1 MSPILNVLYILLAVL
16 MFGFLIFIH
25 ELGHYVAARICGV
38 GIIEFAVGMGPK
50 IFTRVSKKTGIRYSV
65 RLLPFGGFVN
75 MVGEGTDEE
84 PEKEN
89 YEPDPEE
96 ALESGITVIMPEK
109 SDDDRAEVKKEE
121 KEEKE
126 KDPRSF
132 ANKPAWMRMIILFAG
147 PFMNILLGFVLTFAM
162 VLSVRTSDGRLWLAS
177 NTVYG
182 FNDAAISSETG
193 LKEGD
198 TVVKVGNV
206 PVHTGQELAY
216 EIMIQGKAS
225 EPYDQTDKETGETV
239 RRGAVTLDLTV
250 VRDGETIR
258 LTGVKFPAAS
268 EENTVF
274 GNVDFNVYGDRPG
287 VMNVIKHSWYRSWS
301 SIKTVWDSVIGMI
314 TGRFSISSVS
324 GPVGTTE
331 VITTAA
337 KSGIYSLLYIFAL
350 IAMNLGVFNLFPFLP
365 LDGGHVAFALFE
377 LIFRKPVPKKVEQ
390 VCQTVGVMF
399 MFALMIAVTLK
410 DIVKLFVK

>member
-1 MSPILNVLYILLAVL
+1 

-25 ELGHYVAARICGV
+25 ELGHYIAARICGV
-38 GIIEFAVGMGPK
+38 GVIEFAIGMGPK
-50 IFTRVSKKTGIRYSV
+50 IFSHVSKKTGIRYSV

-84 PEKEN
+84 AEKEN

-109 SDDDRAEVKKEE
+109 TDSDQKDHKED
-121 KEEKE
+121 KKE

-132 ANKPAWMRMIILFAG
+132 ANKPAWVRMIILIAG
-147 PFMNILLGFVLTFAM
+147 SFMNILLGFILTFVT

-182 FNDAAISSETG
+182 FSESAVSAETG
-193 LKEGD
+193 LMTGD
-198 TVVKVGNV
+198 TVIKVGNV

-216 EIMIQGKAS
+216 EIMIQGKKS
-225 EPYDQTDKETGETV
+225 ETYEQKDAESGETV
-239 RRGAVTLDLTV
+239 KRGTVSLDLTV
-250 VRDGETIR
+250 MRNGEKIR
-258 LTGVKFPAAS
+258 LTGVKFPS
-268 EENTVF
+268 VVEENTVF
-274 GNVDFNVYGDRPG
+274 GMADFNVYGDRPG
-287 VMNVIKHSWYRSWS
+287 VLNVIKHSWYRSWS
-301 SIKTVWDSVIGMI
+301 SIKTVWDSVIGML
-314 TGRFSISSVS
+314 TGRFSLSSVS

-377 LIFRKPVPKKVEQ
+377 LIFRKPIPKKVEQ
-390 VCQTVGVMF
+390 VCQTVGAMF
-399 MFALMIAVTLK
+399 MIALMVAVTLK
-410 DIVKLFVK
+410 DIIKIFVR

>member
-1 MSPILNVLYILLAVL
+1 MSNVLYVLLAVL

-25 ELGHYVAARICGV
+25 ELGHYVAARIAGV

-50 IFTRVSKKTGIRYSV
+50 IFSRVSKKTGIRYSI

-75 MVGEGTDEE
+75 MVGEGSEDEQ
-84 PEKEN
+84 EKEN
-89 YEPDPEE
+89 FEPDTEE

-109 SDDDRAEVKKEE
+109 PAQDESKKE
-121 KEEKE
+121 KDNTEKE

-132 ANKPAWMRMIILFAG
+132 ADKPAWVRMIILFAG

-162 VLSVRTSDGRLWLAS
+162 VLSVRTSDGTLWLAS

-182 FNDAAISSETG
+182 FDEVSISAETG
-193 LKEGD
+193 LKAGD
-198 TVVKVGNV
+198 TIVKVGNV

-216 EIMIQGKAS
+216 EIMIQGKKS
-225 EPYDQTDKETGETV
+225 EPYEQKDEKTGETV
-239 RRGAVTLDLTV
+239 KRGAVTLDLTV
-250 VRDGETIR
+250 VRDGEKIR
-258 LTGVKFPAAS
+258 LTGVKFPSAV

-287 VMNVIKHSWYRSWS
+287 VLNVIKHSWYRSWS

-337 KSGIYSLLYIFAL
+337 KSGLYSLLYIFAL

-365 LDGGHVAFALFE
+365 LDGGHVAFALIE

-399 MFALMIAVTLK
+399 MLALMVAVTMK
-410 DIVKLFVK
+410 DIINLFVK

>member
-1 MSPILNVLYILLAVL
+1 

-96 ALESGITVIMPEK
+96 ALESGITVILPEK
-109 SDDDRAEVKKEE
+109 NEADDKAEVKEE

-132 ANKPAWMRMIILFAG
+132 ANKPAWMRMIILVAG
-147 PFMNILLGFVLTFAM
+147 PFMNILLGFVLTFTM
-162 VLSVRTSDGRLWLAS
+162 VLSVRTSDGQLWLAS
-177 NTVYG
+177 NTIYG
-182 FNDAAISSETG
+182 FNDAAISSATG
-193 LKEGD
+193 LMPGD
-198 TVVKVGNV
+198 TVIRVGNV
-206 PVHTGQELAY
+206 PIHTGQELAY
-216 EIMIQGKAS
+216 EIMMQGKKS
-225 EPYDQTDKETGETV
+225 EPYDMTDEKSGETV

-250 VRDGETIR
+250 IRNGEKTR
-258 LTGVKFPAAS
+258 LTGVKFPAIT

-287 VMNVIKHSWYRSWS
+287 VVNVIKHSWYRSWS

-314 TGRFSISSVS
+314 TGRFGISSVS
-324 GPVGTTE
+324 GPIGTTE
-331 VITTAA
+331 IITTAA

-377 LIFRKPVPKKVEQ
+377 LIFRRPVPKKVEQ

>member
-1 MSPILNVLYILLAVL
+1 

-25 ELGHYVAARICGV
+25 ELGHYVAARIAGV
-38 GIIEFAVGMGPK
+38 GIIEFAIGMGPK
-50 IFTRVSKKTGIRYSV
+50 IFSRVSKKTGIRYSI

-75 MVGEGTDEE
+75 MVGEGTDDEA
-84 PEKEN
+84 EKEN
-89 YEPDPEE
+89 FEPDTEE

-109 SDDDRAEVKKEE
+109 PAQDEGKKEE
-121 KEEKE
+121 GSAE

-132 ANKPAWMRMIILFAG
+132 ANKPAWVRMIILFAG

-162 VLSVRTSDGRLWLAS
+162 VLSVRTSDGKLWLAS

-182 FNDAAISSETG
+182 FDEVSISAETG
-193 LKEGD
+193 LRSGD
-198 TVVKVGNV
+198 TIVKVGNV

-216 EIMIQGKAS
+216 EIMIQGKKS
-225 EPYDQTDKETGETV
+225 EPYEQKDEKTGETV
-239 RRGAVTLDLTV
+239 KRGAVTLDLTV
-250 VRDGETIR
+250 VRDGEKIR
-258 LTGVKFPAAS
+258 LTGVKFPSAV
-268 EENTVF
+268 EEDTVF

-287 VMNVIKHSWYRSWS
+287 VINVIKHSWYRSWS
-301 SIKTVWDSVIGMI
+301 SIKTVWDSVIGML

-365 LDGGHVAFALFE
+365 LDGGHVAFALIE
-377 LIFRKPVPKKVEQ
+377 LIFRKPVPKKIEQ

-399 MFALMIAVTLK
+399 MLALMVAVTLK
-410 DIVKLFVK
+410 DIVKLFVR